1 MYNRREKLQ
10 LFNQLRGE
18 EHAKADLSL
27 LDDENPRHPKL
38 TRFARDPQRYADEIL
53 YALLDICDADEI
65 EDNRKFIKGMEDAS
79 SETLTDGVE
88 NGPEGSANT
97 LTGEAG
103 KCPEDSSKDLT
114 GEEEKYPE
122 GSSKTSADE
131 AEKGSDGSS
140 ETLSAEEAPD
150 TPEGKAPPEETAEAA
165 GQEEDGKK
173 VVQKE
178 EEYPNI
184 DWDNLYNEDVQMAT
198 VIYNDRINTWRKMKK
213 LDEVLDKKPKERDV
227 AAMAELRI
235 RNLQAFEELKAY
247 NDTGKFL
254 YKHPLLRGKSEFD
267 ELVNLFRNDPAEFLH
282 KHKNVLDNIK
292 RYKSYIKRDDRKE
305 KRASDRENLQRHQ
318 ERERMFKMVMEQ
330 YSDKSDKS
338 DGKDG

>member
-27 LDDENPRHPKL
+27 LEEESPRHPKL

-88 NGPEGSANT
+88 NGPGGSGNT

-103 KCPEDSSKDLT
+103 KGPGGSSKALT
-114 GEEEKYPE
+114 SEEEKDPKD
-122 GSSKTSADE
+122 SSKTSADE
-131 AEKGSDGSS
+131 AEKGPDGSS
-140 ETLSAEEAPD
+140 ETLTKEQEEPSEETPSDAQDKEATPSDDPGTEEAPD

-173 VVQKE
+173 K
-178 EEYPNI
+178 
-184 DWDNLYNEDVQMAT
+184 
-198 VIYNDRINTWRKMKK
+198 
-213 LDEVLDKKPKERDV
+213 
-227 AAMAELRI
+227 
-235 RNLQAFEELKAY
+235 
-247 NDTGKFL
+247 
-254 YKHPLLRGKSEFD
+254 
-267 ELVNLFRNDPAEFLH
+267 
-282 KHKNVLDNIK
+282 
-292 RYKSYIKRDDRKE
+292 
-305 KRASDRENLQRHQ
+305 
-318 ERERMFKMVMEQ
+318 
-330 YSDKSDKS
+330 
-338 DGKDG
+338 

>member
-88 NGPEGSANT
+88 NGPDGSGNT
-97 LTGEAG
+97 LTGEAEKG
-103 KCPEDSSKDLT
+103 PEGSSKALT
-114 GEEEKYPE
+114 GEEKKDSE

-140 ETLSAEEAPD
+140 ETLTKEQEEEKPSEETPSDAQDKDATPSDAPGTEETPD
-150 TPEGKAPPEETAEAA
+150 TPEGKAPPEETAEAT

-173 VVQKE
+173 K
-178 EEYPNI
+178 
-184 DWDNLYNEDVQMAT
+184 
-198 VIYNDRINTWRKMKK
+198 
-213 LDEVLDKKPKERDV
+213 
-227 AAMAELRI
+227 
-235 RNLQAFEELKAY
+235 
-247 NDTGKFL
+247 
-254 YKHPLLRGKSEFD
+254 
-267 ELVNLFRNDPAEFLH
+267 
-282 KHKNVLDNIK
+282 
-292 RYKSYIKRDDRKE
+292 
-305 KRASDRENLQRHQ
+305 
-318 ERERMFKMVMEQ
+318 
-330 YSDKSDKS
+330 
-338 DGKDG
+338 

>member
-88 NGPEGSANT
+88 KGPEGSDNT
-97 LTGEAG
+97 LTG
-103 KCPEDSSKDLT
+103 
-114 GEEEKYPE
+114 
-122 GSSKTSADE
+122 E

-140 ETLSAEEAPD
+140 KTLTKEREEEKPSEAIPSDAQDKEETPSDAPGTEETPD

-173 VVQKE
+173 K
-178 EEYPNI
+178 
-184 DWDNLYNEDVQMAT
+184 
-198 VIYNDRINTWRKMKK
+198 
-213 LDEVLDKKPKERDV
+213 
-227 AAMAELRI
+227 
-235 RNLQAFEELKAY
+235 
-247 NDTGKFL
+247 
-254 YKHPLLRGKSEFD
+254 
-267 ELVNLFRNDPAEFLH
+267 
-282 KHKNVLDNIK
+282 
-292 RYKSYIKRDDRKE
+292 
-305 KRASDRENLQRHQ
+305 
-318 ERERMFKMVMEQ
+318 
-330 YSDKSDKS
+330 
-338 DGKDG
+338 

>member
-97 LTGEAG
+97 LTDEAG
-103 KCPEDSSKDLT
+103 KDPEGSSKALT
-114 GEEEKYPE
+114 GEEEKDPE
-122 GSSKTSADE
+122 
-131 AEKGSDGSS
+131 GSS

-173 VVQKE
+173 K
-178 EEYPNI
+178 
-184 DWDNLYNEDVQMAT
+184 
-198 VIYNDRINTWRKMKK
+198 
-213 LDEVLDKKPKERDV
+213 
-227 AAMAELRI
+227 
-235 RNLQAFEELKAY
+235 
-247 NDTGKFL
+247 
-254 YKHPLLRGKSEFD
+254 
-267 ELVNLFRNDPAEFLH
+267 
-282 KHKNVLDNIK
+282 
-292 RYKSYIKRDDRKE
+292 
-305 KRASDRENLQRHQ
+305 
-318 ERERMFKMVMEQ
+318 
-330 YSDKSDKS
+330 
-338 DGKDG
+338 

>member
-88 NGPEGSANT
+88 NGPDGSGNT
-97 LTGEAG
+97 LTDETG
-103 KCPEDSSKDLT
+103 KGSEGSSKALT
-114 GEEEKYPE
+114 GEEEKDPE
-122 GSSKTSADE
+122 DSSKALTCGEEKDPEDSSKTSADE

-140 ETLSAEEAPD
+140 ETLTEEKEEEKPSEATPSDVPGTEETPD

-173 VVQKE
+173 K
-178 EEYPNI
+178 
-184 DWDNLYNEDVQMAT
+184 
-198 VIYNDRINTWRKMKK
+198 
-213 LDEVLDKKPKERDV
+213 
-227 AAMAELRI
+227 
-235 RNLQAFEELKAY
+235 
-247 NDTGKFL
+247 
-254 YKHPLLRGKSEFD
+254 
-267 ELVNLFRNDPAEFLH
+267 
-282 KHKNVLDNIK
+282 
-292 RYKSYIKRDDRKE
+292 
-305 KRASDRENLQRHQ
+305 
-318 ERERMFKMVMEQ
+318 
-330 YSDKSDKS
+330 
-338 DGKDG
+338 

>member
-88 NGPEGSANT
+88 KGPDGSDNT
-97 LTGEAG
+97 LTDEAG
-103 KCPEDSSKDLT
+103 KGSEGSSKALT
-114 GEEEKYPE
+114 GEEEKDPE

-150 TPEGKAPPEETAEAA
+150 TPEGKAPPEETAEAV

-254 YKHPLLRGKSEFD
+254 YKHPLLKGKSEFD
-267 ELVNLFRNDPAEFLH
+267 ELVKLFKKDPAEFLH

>member
-79 SETLTDGVE
+79 SETLTDEAGKD
-88 NGPEGSANT
+88 PEGS
-97 LTGEAG
+97 
-103 KCPEDSSKDLT
+103 SKALT
-114 GEEEKYPE
+114 GEEEKDPE

-140 ETLSAEEAPD
+140 ETLSAEETPD

-173 VVQKE
+173 K
-178 EEYPNI
+178 
-184 DWDNLYNEDVQMAT
+184 
-198 VIYNDRINTWRKMKK
+198 
-213 LDEVLDKKPKERDV
+213 
-227 AAMAELRI
+227 
-235 RNLQAFEELKAY
+235 
-247 NDTGKFL
+247 
-254 YKHPLLRGKSEFD
+254 
-267 ELVNLFRNDPAEFLH
+267 
-282 KHKNVLDNIK
+282 
-292 RYKSYIKRDDRKE
+292 
-305 KRASDRENLQRHQ
+305 
-318 ERERMFKMVMEQ
+318 
-330 YSDKSDKS
+330 
-338 DGKDG
+338 

>member
-79 SETLTDGVE
+79 SETLTGGVE
-88 NGPEGSANT
+88 KGPEGSDNT
-97 LTGEAG
+97 LTGEAEKG
-103 KCPEDSSKDLT
+103 PEGSSKALT
-114 GEEEKYPE
+114 GEEEKDPE

-131 AEKGSDGSS
+131 AEKGPDGSS
-140 ETLSAEEAPD
+140 ETLTKEQEEEKSSEATPSDAPGTEEAPD

-173 VVQKE
+173 K
-178 EEYPNI
+178 
-184 DWDNLYNEDVQMAT
+184 
-198 VIYNDRINTWRKMKK
+198 
-213 LDEVLDKKPKERDV
+213 
-227 AAMAELRI
+227 
-235 RNLQAFEELKAY
+235 
-247 NDTGKFL
+247 
-254 YKHPLLRGKSEFD
+254 
-267 ELVNLFRNDPAEFLH
+267 
-282 KHKNVLDNIK
+282 
-292 RYKSYIKRDDRKE
+292 
-305 KRASDRENLQRHQ
+305 
-318 ERERMFKMVMEQ
+318 
-330 YSDKSDKS
+330 
-338 DGKDG
+338 

>member
-53 YALLDICDADEI
+53 YALLDICDVDEI

-79 SETLTDGVE
+79 SETLTGGVE
-88 NGPEGSANT
+88 KGPEGSGNT
-97 LTGEAG
+97 LTGEAEKG
-103 KCPEDSSKDLT
+103 PEGSSEALT
-114 GEEEKYPE
+114 GEEEKDPE

-140 ETLSAEEAPD
+140 ETLTKEQEKPSEATPSDASGTEETPD

-173 VVQKE
+173 K
-178 EEYPNI
+178 
-184 DWDNLYNEDVQMAT
+184 
-198 VIYNDRINTWRKMKK
+198 
-213 LDEVLDKKPKERDV
+213 
-227 AAMAELRI
+227 
-235 RNLQAFEELKAY
+235 
-247 NDTGKFL
+247 
-254 YKHPLLRGKSEFD
+254 
-267 ELVNLFRNDPAEFLH
+267 
-282 KHKNVLDNIK
+282 
-292 RYKSYIKRDDRKE
+292 
-305 KRASDRENLQRHQ
+305 
-318 ERERMFKMVMEQ
+318 
-330 YSDKSDKS
+330 
-338 DGKDG
+338 

>member
-18 EHAKADLSL
+18 EYAKADLSL

-88 NGPEGSANT
+88 NGPDGSANT
-97 LTGEAG
+97 LTDEAG
-103 KCPEDSSKDLT
+103 KGPEGSSKALT
-114 GEEEKYPE
+114 GEEEKDPE

-173 VVQKE
+173 K
-178 EEYPNI
+178 
-184 DWDNLYNEDVQMAT
+184 
-198 VIYNDRINTWRKMKK
+198 
-213 LDEVLDKKPKERDV
+213 
-227 AAMAELRI
+227 
-235 RNLQAFEELKAY
+235 
-247 NDTGKFL
+247 
-254 YKHPLLRGKSEFD
+254 
-267 ELVNLFRNDPAEFLH
+267 
-282 KHKNVLDNIK
+282 
-292 RYKSYIKRDDRKE
+292 
-305 KRASDRENLQRHQ
+305 
-318 ERERMFKMVMEQ
+318 
-330 YSDKSDKS
+330 
-338 DGKDG
+338 

>member
-88 NGPEGSANT
+88 NGPEGSGNT
-97 LTGEAG
+97 LTDETG
-103 KCPEDSSKDLT
+103 KGPEDSSKALT
-114 GEEEKYPE
+114 GEEEKDPE

-140 ETLSAEEAPD
+140 ETLTKEQEEEKASDETPSDAQDKEETPSDAPGTEETPD

-173 VVQKE
+173 K
-178 EEYPNI
+178 
-184 DWDNLYNEDVQMAT
+184 
-198 VIYNDRINTWRKMKK
+198 
-213 LDEVLDKKPKERDV
+213 
-227 AAMAELRI
+227 
-235 RNLQAFEELKAY
+235 
-247 NDTGKFL
+247 
-254 YKHPLLRGKSEFD
+254 
-267 ELVNLFRNDPAEFLH
+267 
-282 KHKNVLDNIK
+282 
-292 RYKSYIKRDDRKE
+292 
-305 KRASDRENLQRHQ
+305 
-318 ERERMFKMVMEQ
+318 
-330 YSDKSDKS
+330 
-338 DGKDG
+338 

>member
-97 LTGEAG
+97 LTDEVG
-103 KCPEDSSKDLT
+103 KGPEGSSKALT
-114 GEEEKYPE
+114 GEEEKDPE

-254 YKHPLLRGKSEFD
+254 YKHPLLKGKSEFD
-267 ELVNLFRNDPAEFLH
+267 ELVKLFKKDPAEFLH

>member
-79 SETLTDGVE
+79 SETLTYGVE
-88 NGPEGSANT
+88 KGPDGSDNT
-97 LTGEAG
+97 LTDEAG
-103 KCPEDSSKDLT
+103 KGSEGSSKALT
-114 GEEEKYPE
+114 GEEEKDPE

-173 VVQKE
+173 K
-178 EEYPNI
+178 
-184 DWDNLYNEDVQMAT
+184 
-198 VIYNDRINTWRKMKK
+198 
-213 LDEVLDKKPKERDV
+213 
-227 AAMAELRI
+227 
-235 RNLQAFEELKAY
+235 
-247 NDTGKFL
+247 
-254 YKHPLLRGKSEFD
+254 
-267 ELVNLFRNDPAEFLH
+267 
-282 KHKNVLDNIK
+282 
-292 RYKSYIKRDDRKE
+292 
-305 KRASDRENLQRHQ
+305 
-318 ERERMFKMVMEQ
+318 
-330 YSDKSDKS
+330 
-338 DGKDG
+338 

>member
-103 KCPEDSSKDLT
+103 KGSGGSSKALT
-114 GEEEKYPE
+114 GEEEKDPE

-140 ETLSAEEAPD
+140 ETLSAEETPD

-173 VVQKE
+173 K
-178 EEYPNI
+178 
-184 DWDNLYNEDVQMAT
+184 
-198 VIYNDRINTWRKMKK
+198 
-213 LDEVLDKKPKERDV
+213 
-227 AAMAELRI
+227 
-235 RNLQAFEELKAY
+235 
-247 NDTGKFL
+247 
-254 YKHPLLRGKSEFD
+254 
-267 ELVNLFRNDPAEFLH
+267 
-282 KHKNVLDNIK
+282 
-292 RYKSYIKRDDRKE
+292 
-305 KRASDRENLQRHQ
+305 
-318 ERERMFKMVMEQ
+318 
-330 YSDKSDKS
+330 
-338 DGKDG
+338 

>member
-27 LDDENPRHPKL
+27 LEEENPRHPKL

-88 NGPEGSANT
+88 NGPEGSGNT

-103 KCPEDSSKDLT
+103 KGPDDSSKTLT
-114 GEEEKYPE
+114 GEEEKNPE
-122 GSSKTSADE
+122 DSSKTSADE
-131 AEKGSDGSS
+131 AEKDLDDSS
-140 ETLSAEEAPD
+140 ETLTKEQEEEESSDETPSDAQDKEETPSDAPGTED

-173 VVQKE
+173 K
-178 EEYPNI
+178 
-184 DWDNLYNEDVQMAT
+184 
-198 VIYNDRINTWRKMKK
+198 
-213 LDEVLDKKPKERDV
+213 
-227 AAMAELRI
+227 
-235 RNLQAFEELKAY
+235 
-247 NDTGKFL
+247 
-254 YKHPLLRGKSEFD
+254 
-267 ELVNLFRNDPAEFLH
+267 
-282 KHKNVLDNIK
+282 
-292 RYKSYIKRDDRKE
+292 
-305 KRASDRENLQRHQ
+305 
-318 ERERMFKMVMEQ
+318 
-330 YSDKSDKS
+330 
-338 DGKDG
+338 

>member
-97 LTGEAG
+97 LTDEAG
-103 KCPEDSSKDLT
+103 KDPEGSSKALT
-114 GEEEKYPE
+114 GEEEKDPE

-150 TPEGKAPPEETAEAA
+150 TPEDKRH
-165 GQEEDGKK
+165 Q
-173 VVQKE
+173 
-178 EEYPNI
+178 
-184 DWDNLYNEDVQMAT
+184 
-198 VIYNDRINTWRKMKK
+198 
-213 LDEVLDKKPKERDV
+213 KKP
-227 AAMAELRI
+227 
-235 RNLQAFEELKAY
+235 LKLPGRRK
-247 NDTGKFL
+247 TEKKSSPKG
-254 YKHPLLRGKSEFD
+254 RGIS
-267 ELVNLFRNDPAEFLH
+267 
-282 KHKNVLDNIK
+282 
-292 RYKSYIKRDDRKE
+292 
-305 KRASDRENLQRHQ
+305 
-318 ERERMFKMVMEQ
+318 
-330 YSDKSDKS
+330 
-338 DGKDG
+338 

>member
-88 NGPEGSANT
+88 NGPDGSGNT
-97 LTGEAG
+97 LTDETG
-103 KCPEDSSKDLT
+103 KGSEGSSKALT
-114 GEEEKYPE
+114 GEEEKDPE
-122 GSSKTSADE
+122 DSSKALTCGEEKDPEDSSKTSADE

-140 ETLSAEEAPD
+140 ETLTEEKKEEKPSEATPSDVPGTEETPD

-173 VVQKE
+173 K
-178 EEYPNI
+178 
-184 DWDNLYNEDVQMAT
+184 
-198 VIYNDRINTWRKMKK
+198 
-213 LDEVLDKKPKERDV
+213 
-227 AAMAELRI
+227 
-235 RNLQAFEELKAY
+235 
-247 NDTGKFL
+247 
-254 YKHPLLRGKSEFD
+254 
-267 ELVNLFRNDPAEFLH
+267 
-282 KHKNVLDNIK
+282 
-292 RYKSYIKRDDRKE
+292 
-305 KRASDRENLQRHQ
+305 
-318 ERERMFKMVMEQ
+318 
-330 YSDKSDKS
+330 
-338 DGKDG
+338 